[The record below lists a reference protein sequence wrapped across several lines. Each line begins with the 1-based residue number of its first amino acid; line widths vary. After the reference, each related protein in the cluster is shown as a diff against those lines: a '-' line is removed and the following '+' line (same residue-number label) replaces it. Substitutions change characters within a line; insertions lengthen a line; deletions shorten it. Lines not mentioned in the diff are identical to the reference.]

1 LKNES
6 KVPDEKVAEN
16 KNIDDMKNGSIALL
30 KDTKELIKTTS
41 SSEDVESI
49 STKGDTC
56 ICLPTGN
63 SGGFLHISAALC
75 VTCRPPIPTRNVRP
89 AF

>member
-1 LKNES
+1 VIADLEKANES

-41 SSEDVESI
+41 SSEDVEMTQKLI
-49 STKGDTC
+49 
-56 ICLPTGN
+56 
-63 SGGFLHISAALC
+63 F
-75 VTCRPPIPTRNVRP
+75 
-89 AF
+89 